1 MYTASTGKAVLMR
14 GEDVAS
20 SERENKQNRSSEDE
34 NESTRKQTS
43 STLLA
48 RSKLQCTAQPR
59 GRDKL
64 SQARQAR
71 SESREHDKGI
81 EM

>member
-20 SERENKQNRSSEDE
+20 SESENKQNRSSEDE

-48 RSKLQCTAQPR
+48 RSKPQCLHAEPLLLDMASTEDRQRQDR
-59 GRDKL
+59 GSGRHG
-64 SQARQAR
+64 S
-71 SESREHDKGI
+71 
-81 EM
+81 